1 MCWPVFD
8 RSGEEIRLEI
18 SGHAI
23 PAISE
28 PSQYSVSVNNGIVTL
43 EGGAETA
50 TIAHEIVAGAR
61 RVLGVVAVRDRI
73 AYPPPQVA
81 ASPGLFF

>member
-1 MCWPVFD
+1 M
-8 RSGEEIRLEI
+8 
-18 SGHAI
+18 
-23 PAISE
+23 
-28 PSQYSVSVNNGIVTL
+28 NNGIVPL
-43 EGGAETA
+43 EGGAAT